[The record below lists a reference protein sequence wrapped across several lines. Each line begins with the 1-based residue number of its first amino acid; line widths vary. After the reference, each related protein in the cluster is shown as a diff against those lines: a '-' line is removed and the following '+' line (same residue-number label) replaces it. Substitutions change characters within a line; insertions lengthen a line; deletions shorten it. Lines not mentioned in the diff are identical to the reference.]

1 MFKFILASILVVFL
15 VLGGGVAWLLNED
28 GAIEL
33 PGGMV
38 VDVLMVR
45 HALAGGEIESMEKA
59 EIQDRIQLPPG
70 FSLQLWAVGV
80 PTARMLLVT
89 QAGDLLVTSPRAD
102 SIRLIER
109 DRDEDGSPDGVSLL
123 LAGLDRP
130 HGLDWH
136 DGWLYIGEGDAISR
150 VRFDPESR
158 AISGEPERIITGLP
172 NGGNHWT
179 KTVRVGPDEKLY
191 VSIGSSCNVCEEEDE
206 RRASMMRFDLDGSN
220 GEIIA
225 TGLRNSVGFDWHPVT
240 GKLFATDNGRDL
252 LGDDFPPCEINQVE
266 EGGFYG
272 WPYANAPKI
281 ADPDLGALAP
291 EKVAMTIPPVH
302 NLPAHTAPLGMA
314 FYDEGAFPQEYQNA
328 AFVALHGS
336 WNRRKKQGY
345 EVLAIHFDDEG
356 GSRAEKFVTGFQV
369 GDDVRGRPVDVAVG
383 PEGELF
389 ISDDYTGSIY
399 RVVYGESAPRSKT
412 PSSRVKTASS
422 HPLARVPQEDRE
434 YAFKEGQALW
444 QKFECASCHVEGKGP
459 EPIHALA
466 SLSSRYDLST
476 LERFLLVPQPPMPA
490 FPMSDE
496 DRRKLSIYLFT
507 RFD

>member
-1 MFKFILASILVVFL
+1 MKFILSLILVLFL
-15 VLGGGVAWLLNED
+15 VLGGGLAWLFTKE

-45 HALAGGEIESMEKA
+45 HALLGGEVDTMEKS

-70 FSLQLWAVGV
+70 FSLELWAVGI
-80 PTARMLLVT
+80 PNARMLLVT
-89 QAGDLLVTSPRAD
+89 ESGDLLVTSPRAD
-102 SIRLIER
+102 TIRLIER
-109 DRDEDGSPDGVSLL
+109 DENGDGSPDGIRLL
-123 LAGLDRP
+123 LTGLDRP

-206 RRASMMRFDLDGSN
+206 RRASMMRFDLDGRN
-220 GEIIA
+220 GEILA

-240 GKLFATDNGRDL
+240 QELFATDNGRDL
-252 LGDDFPPCEINQVE
+252 LGDDFPPCEVNLIE

-272 WPYANAPKI
+272 WPYANAPNI
-281 ADPDLGALAP
+281 PDPDLGALAP
-291 EKVAMTIPPVH
+291 EKVAITIPPVH
-302 NLPAHTAPLGMA
+302 NLPAHTAPLGIA
-314 FYDEGAFPQEYQNA
+314 FYDGESFPEEYRNA

-336 WNRRKKQGY
+336 WNRREKQGY
-345 EVLAIHFDDEG
+345 EVVAIRFDEKG
-356 GSRAEKFVTGFQV
+356 GSRAERFLTGFQI

-383 PEGELF
+383 QDGELF
-389 ISDDYTGSIY
+389 VSDDYTGSIY
-399 RVVYGESAPRSKT
+399 RVVYGEPTSGKKAAPAVAKARS
-412 PSSRVKTASS
+412 SN
-422 HPLARVPQEDRE
+422 PLARIPQEDRQF
-434 YAFKEGQALW
+434 AFKEGQALW
-444 QKFECASCHVEGKGP
+444 NQFECASCHVEGAGP
-459 EPIHALA
+459 GPIRPLV
-466 SLSSRYDLST
+466 SLSSRYDLSS
-476 LERFLLVPQPPMPA
+476 LETFLRVPQPPMPA
-490 FPMSDE
+490 YPMSDE
-496 DRRKLSIYLFT
+496 DRRKLSVYLFMQ
-507 RFD
+507 FD

>member
-1 MFKFILASILVVFL
+1 MRKFILSVVL
-15 VLGGGVAWLLNED
+15 VLFLIVGGGLAFLFGKD

-45 HALAGGEIESMEKA
+45 HALMGGEVENMETM
-59 EIQDRIQLPPG
+59 EIQERIQLPPG

-80 PTARMLLVT
+80 PNARMLLVT
-89 QAGDLLVTSPRAD
+89 EAGDLLVSSPRAD
-102 SIRLIER
+102 TIRLIER
-109 DRDEDGSPDGVSLL
+109 DEDQDGSPDGMRLL
-123 LAGLDRP
+123 MTGLDRP
-130 HGLDWH
+130 HGMDWH

-158 AISGEPERIITGLP
+158 TVSGEPDRIITGLP

-191 VSIGSSCNVCEEEDE
+191 VSIGSSCNVCEEEDP

-220 GEIIA
+220 GEILA

-240 GKLFATDNGRDL
+240 GGLFATDNGRDL
-252 LGDDFPPCEINQVE
+252 LGDDFPPCEINQIE

-281 ADPDLGALAP
+281 PDPDLGARAP
-291 EKVAMTIPPVH
+291 EKVAMTIPPAH
-302 NLPAHTAPLGMA
+302 DLPAHTAPLGIA
-314 FYDEGAFPQEYQNA
+314 FYDGEAFPEEYRNA

-336 WNRRKKQGY
+336 WNRREKQGY
-345 EVLAIHFDDEG
+345 EVLAVHFDDDG
-356 GSRAEKFVTGFQV
+356 GSRAEKFVTGFQI

-399 RVVYGESAPRSKT
+399 RVVYGSVAT
-412 PSSRVKTASS
+412 PSRTLSADVKAATS
-422 HPLARVPQEDRE
+422 HPLARMPQEDRE

-444 QKFECASCHVEGKGP
+444 EKFECASCHVEGKGP
-459 EPIHALA
+459 DPIRPLV
-466 SLSSRYDLST
+466 SLSSRYDLSS
-476 LERFLLVPQPPMPA
+476 LETFLRVPQPPMPV
-490 FPMSDE
+490 FPMSEE
-496 DRRKLSIYLFT
+496 DRRKLSVYLFT